1 MVKINT
7 VREKVGRY
15 DLLLKLEKEID
26 SRIVSLN
33 NIIEIP
39 NPSYNSLSKEETA
52 VVFNTLRDKYIDSG
66 GWGCHWV
73 CKSKSQVTNMETYS
87 VNYIEFCLYAPE
99 KAV

>member
-39 NPSYNSLSKEETA
+39 NSSYRLLSTEETA
-52 VVFNTLRDKYIDSG
+52 LVFNTLRDKYITSG

-73 CKSKSQVTNMETYS
+73 CKSRSEVTNMETYS
-87 VNYIEFCLYAPE
+87 VNYIEFYLYAPE